1 MWLLVDRSTRLLA
14 PLHCPHRLI
23 RLIRSVDPPSLSPSR
38 LRTSKRRPTHRR
50 RPASTTLR
58 APPHSLRTHHPPID
72 PSAMSAD
79 LSAEISAL
87 TLHASAS
94 ASASGSAT
102 PSAVRSAAG
111 SPPSAGAEQQS
122 HAHPLSGEEGD
133 LEEAAMALAA
143 PDGVKADR
151 RHGRS
156 GRQLDVN
163 ERRTIFIPNLPR
175 DATLREVSNTRGAGS
190 AAAWI

>member
-1 MWLLVDRSTRLLA
+1 
-14 PLHCPHRLI
+14 
-23 RLIRSVDPPSLSPSR
+23 
-38 LRTSKRRPTHRR
+38 
-50 RPASTTLR
+50 
-58 APPHSLRTHHPPID
+58 
-72 PSAMSAD
+72 MSAD

-111 SPPSAGAEQQS
+111 SPPSAGVEQQS
-122 HAHPLSGEEGD
+122 HAHPLSGEEGE

-175 DATLREVSNTRGAGS
+175 DATLREVSNTRGAGL
-190 AAAWI
+190 ADAWS

>member
-1 MWLLVDRSTRLLA
+1 
-14 PLHCPHRLI
+14 
-23 RLIRSVDPPSLSPSR
+23 
-38 LRTSKRRPTHRR
+38 
-50 RPASTTLR
+50 
-58 APPHSLRTHHPPID
+58 
-72 PSAMSAD
+72 MSAD

-102 PSAVRSAAG
+102 PSAARSAAG
-111 SPPSAGAEQQS
+111 SPPSAGVEQQS
-122 HAHPLSGEEGD
+122 HAHTLSGEEGE

-175 DATLREVSNTRGAGS
+175 DATLREVSNARGAGLEAVWGAVRAAGSQRVS
-190 AAAWI
+190 ATSSPFLCLLFGLFLSFFACALTFS